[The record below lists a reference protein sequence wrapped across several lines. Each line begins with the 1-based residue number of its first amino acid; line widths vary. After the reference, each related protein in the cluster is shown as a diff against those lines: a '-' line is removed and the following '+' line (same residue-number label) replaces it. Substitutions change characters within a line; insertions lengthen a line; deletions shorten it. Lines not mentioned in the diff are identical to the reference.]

1 MMKMTQVQKMA
12 KGMGI
17 KPGKMK
23 KAQLIQTIQMHEGN
37 FNCFTTASDYCDQ
50 EQCCWREDCLT
61 H

>member
-23 KAQLIQTIQMHEGN
+23 KAELIQTIQMQEGN
-37 FNCFTTASDYCDQ
+37 FACFMTAGNACDQ